1 MKYCNAQVETRIM
14 RNVITVR
21 SLHGR
26 ISGARKTSQLQQG
39 RRFASL
45 VAAIINRLLHV
56 NLDLPRFGF
65 FRFGNAYLE
74 NAIFIGGFH
83 AIRLGRLGQ

>member
-1 MKYCNAQVETRIM
+1 MRETRIM
-14 RNVITVR
+14 RSAARAN
-21 SLHGR
+21 
-26 ISGARKTSQLQQG
+26 SGARKTSQLQQG

-74 NAIFIGGFH
+74 NAIFIGGFD
-83 AIRLGRLGQ
+83 AVRLGRLGQ